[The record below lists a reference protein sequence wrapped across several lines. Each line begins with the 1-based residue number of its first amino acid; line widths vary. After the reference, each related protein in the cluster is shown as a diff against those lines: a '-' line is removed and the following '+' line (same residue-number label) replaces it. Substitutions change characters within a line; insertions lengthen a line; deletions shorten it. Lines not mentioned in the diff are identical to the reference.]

1 LVIKLKAVNE
11 RWVLEEP
18 LFKVMLKIGLPIAAV
33 QVLNV
38 VYNIVDLYWLGRYS
52 TYAIAAINSSWPTF
66 FLIISAF
73 NGLLGAG
80 NALVSQAWGA
90 GKYDYAVKSACQL
103 VSFAIIGGIPLAL
116 FTVMVSPYLLS
127 FITVDPNVFNL
138 AIQYIS
144 ITAMGLPLFGVFG
157 SIQSAY
163 VSVGKSSIILLFMV
177 ISNALNMVLDP
188 LFIFGWFG
196 LPEMGA
202 AGAALATIL
211 SEGIASLM
219 ALTYFFVRGLND
231 HKASRAYFIPDLE
244 IFKKILRIGLPLS
257 GSNFADA
264 SGFYVLAAI
273 IGLMGTKALSAW
285 GIGDRPFSIISII
298 DAGLLAACTTIV
310 GQSIGAREFNRAKE
324 TAKRVLLL
332 IVSLTALMVV
342 PMVLLRL
349 EIASFFSPLDYE
361 VAYYASE
368 FMLYMGPSLITLAIL
383 QVAGAVA
390 NGSGH
395 TKPLMMLSMLRLWVL
410 RNILAYLMG
419 PGPIGLGVS
428 GLWIGMSLSNVITG
442 LVALTWIISYKWL
455 KPVID

>member
-1 LVIKLKAVNE
+1 LKTVNE
-11 RWVLEEP
+11 RWVLEGP
-18 LFKVMLKIGLPIAAV
+18 LYKVMLKIGLPIAAM

-52 TYAIAAINSSWPTF
+52 THAIAAINSSWPTF

-73 NGLLGAG
+73 TGLFGAG
-80 NALVSQAWGA
+80 NALVSQSWGA
-90 GKYDYAVKSACQL
+90 GKYEYAVKTACQL
-103 VSFAIIGGIPLAL
+103 ISFSIISGIPLAL
-116 FTVMVSPYLLS
+116 FTMMASPYLLS
-127 FITVDPNVFNL
+127 FITSDPNVYST

-144 ITAMGLPLFGVFG
+144 IIAMGLPLFGIFG

-163 VSVGKSSIILLFMV
+163 VSIGKSIVILWFMV
-177 ISNALNMVLDP
+177 ISNLLNMILDP

-211 SEGIASLM
+211 SEGFASLL
-219 ALTYFFVRGLND
+219 AFTYFITRGLDN
-231 HKASRAYFIPDLE
+231 HMASRRYFIPDLE
-244 IFKKILRIGLPLS
+244 IYKKVLRIGLPLS
-257 GSNFADA
+257 GSNFAEA
-264 SGFYVLAAI
+264 SGFYVLATI

-285 GIGDRPFSIISII
+285 GIGDRPFSIVSII

-324 TAKRVLLL
+324 TVRKVLLI
-332 IVSLTALMVV
+332 IVSLTTLMIA
-342 PMVLLRL
+342 PIVLLRS
-349 EIASFFSPLDYE
+349 EIASVFSPLDHE
-361 VAYYASE
+361 VAYHASE

-395 TKPLMMLSMLRLWVL
+395 TKPLMALSMLRLWVL
-410 RNILAYLMG
+410 RNLFAYLMG
-419 PGPIGLGVS
+419 PGPIGLGVR
-428 GLWIGMSLSNVITG
+428 GLWIGMSLSNIVTG
-442 LVALTWIISYKWL
+442 LVALTWIISYRWL